1 MILKIRKTNYLNLG
15 MVDCSR
21 NWKVSSKENV
31 FLALPET
38 ATGIKTNYVSLFLMS
53 HKKSGKIMKH
63 LKFPKNL
70 TKDEKK
76 LTSNRTLARNKNI
89 TIPLVAIKNVSGN
102 QTDVTLSYF
111 MLLLETTVQW
121 YMYMRPSGHHRV
133 AS

>member
-1 MILKIRKTNYLNLG
+1 
-15 MVDCSR
+15 
-21 NWKVSSKENV
+21 
-31 FLALPET
+31 
-38 ATGIKTNYVSLFLMS
+38 MS

-111 MLLLETTVQW
+111 MLLLETTVQ
-121 YMYMRPSGHHRV
+121 
-133 AS
+133 